1 MNSALAPFIVLA
13 TILVGGW
20 VYQRFLRIGDE
31 PTYTQ
36 IRIADLPRLLHALKS
51 HGEEGS
57 FAVLTLRAA
66 GANAAA
72 SEAYVQFSIE
82 SGRVGLDWLLQS
94 QRNISDRASFVDVAR
109 ALGHA
114 VNERETGDVRYLRV
128 DQGDL
133 PHLAAALAERLYGVS
148 PNNAVP
154 LMCEGFEWKNRQSG
168 V

>member
-1 MNSALAPFIVLA
+1 VNSALAPFIVLG
-13 TILVGGW
+13 IIVVGAW
-20 VYQRFLRIGDE
+20 VYQRFLRIDDE
-31 PTYTQ
+31 STYTQ
-36 IRIADLPRLLHALKS
+36 IRIADLPRLLRALKS

-66 GANAAA
+66 GANEAAA
-72 SEAYVQFSIE
+72 EAYVQFSIE

-94 QRNISDRASFVDVAR
+94 QRNISDRASFVEVAR

-133 PHLAAALAERLYGVS
+133 PHLAAALAERLYGLG
-148 PNNAVP
+148 PNDAVQ
-154 LMCEGFEWKNRQSG
+154 LMCEGFEWKNRQSA